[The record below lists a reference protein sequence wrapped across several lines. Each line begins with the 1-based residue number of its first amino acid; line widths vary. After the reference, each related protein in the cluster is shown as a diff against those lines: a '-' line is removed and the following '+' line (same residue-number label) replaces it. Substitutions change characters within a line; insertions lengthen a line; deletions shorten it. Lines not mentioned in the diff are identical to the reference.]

1 MQQIILCLRGRCRTT
16 QAQGGRERYDCIQR
30 MRTGI
35 QLAALMRE
43 ARSIVE
49 LWRSSADAQP
59 GSGALVTLARL
70 EGSSYRKPGA
80 RMLIAATAQAG
91 SISGGCLEDEIIR
104 KAAWMTRHGA
114 ALQRYSTLF
123 DDTSE
128 IPYGLGCGGVVDLLL
143 EPLRLPETQALLA
156 ALEQSLQGERM
167 LTATIPPTDTAPL
180 LRVVWN
186 STGEVIFS
194 SEALAAQSRESLT
207 LLAGQLEREG
217 SARYK
222 EISLAEVSLAG
233 PGAMRTAWLEILP
246 PPQRLFIFGA
256 GRDAQPLVRTAHL
269 LGWTVTVADG
279 RPSLTRAEN
288 FPEADAVYTLPQEAA
303 QYGEALRGM
312 GIGPNDAAVLLT
324 HSYVQDRAL
333 LPLLLPMG
341 LRYLGLLGAR
351 HRSRLL
357 LVEAAEQL
365 GWPAEQCLERVH
377 APVGL
382 NLGGDT
388 PESVALAIVAEIQ
401 AVLHGREAM
410 LRTGS
415 DRSLLDAVGPTYVP
429 VMCPLDVAE
438 NAHSTD
444 RVGSNVFD
452 ASVRRE

>member
-1 MQQIILCLRGRCRTT
+1 
-16 QAQGGRERYDCIQR
+16 
-30 MRTGI
+30 
-35 QLAALMRE
+35 MRE
-43 ARSIVE
+43 ACSLVE
-49 LWRSSADAQP
+49 LWRSSAGARTD
-59 GSGALVTLARL
+59 SGVLVTLARV

-104 KAAWMTRHGA
+104 KAAWMTRQGA

-156 ALEQSLQGERM
+156 ALERSLCGERM
-167 LTATIPPTDTAPL
+167 LAATIPPTDSSPL

-186 STGEVIFS
+186 SAGEVIFA
-194 SEALAAQSRESLT
+194 SEALLAQSREALTSL
-207 LLAGQLEREG
+207 ARQFEREG
-217 SARYK
+217 SARYREISLA
-222 EISLAEVSLAG
+222 EISLAEVPLAG
-233 PGAMRTAWLEILP
+233 PEAQRTAWLEVIP

-279 RPSLTRAEN
+279 RPSLTRAED
-288 FPEADAVYTLPQEAA
+288 FPEADAVHTLPQEAA

-365 GWPAEQCLERVH
+365 GWRAEECLERVH

-388 PESVALAIVAEIQ
+388 PESVALAIVAEMQ

-410 LRTGS
+410 LRTGR
-415 DRSLLDAVGPTYVP
+415 DHSLLDAPAQAYVP
-429 VMCPLDVAE
+429 VMCPLDAAE
-438 NAHSTD
+438 NAHAAG
-444 RVGSNVFD
+444 RAGSSAFD
-452 ASVRRE
+452 ASVHRE